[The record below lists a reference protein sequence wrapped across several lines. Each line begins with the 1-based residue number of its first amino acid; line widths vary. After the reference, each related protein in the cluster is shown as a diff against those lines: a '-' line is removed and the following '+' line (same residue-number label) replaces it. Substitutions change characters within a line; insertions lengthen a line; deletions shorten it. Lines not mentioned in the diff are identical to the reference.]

1 MERHIDKEDIHAI
14 MAILTHIA
22 GSRKDI
28 VLETWNFPDRRK
40 NISRN
45 DLHDMITAQRT
56 RMNDCLYGILASETM
71 KIKYPDIKDIEK
83 LDVSVMKRNAL
94 ILLMIGMPVQIIAD
108 ILFISTG
115 GILALQ
121 QDNPEI
127 FR

>member
-14 MAILTHIA
+14 MAILAHIA

-28 VLETWNFPDRRK
+28 VLEIWNFPDRRK

>member
-14 MAILTHIA
+14 MAILSHIA
-22 GSRKDI
+22 GSRKEI

-56 RMNDCLYGILASETM
+56 RMNDCMYSILASETM

>member
-14 MAILTHIA
+14 MAILAHIA
-22 GSRKDI
+22 GCRKDI

-56 RMNDCLYGILASETM
+56 RMNECLYSILASETM

>member
-14 MAILTHIA
+14 MAILAHIA

-56 RMNDCLYGILASETM
+56 RMNDCLYNILASETM

-94 ILLMIGMPVQIIAD
+94 ILLMIGMPVKIIAD